1 MWNAKSK
8 CMKTYNFNGSEVTVK
23 IITSISPNR
32 VQLNDAMYGT
42 PHAIATASIPEL
54 EMVEGYVAVK
64 DYSENE
70 GMLQFLI
77 ENNIVEPPV
86 TYVES
91 GFVKLPICKIKI

>member
-23 IITSISPNR
+23 VITSICPNR
-32 VQLNDAMYGT
+32 IHLNDAEYGT
-42 PHAIATASIPEL
+42 PFAIATASIPEL

-70 GMLQFLI
+70 GMLKFLI
-77 ENNIVEPPV
+77 DNNIVEPPV
-86 TYVES
+86 THVES
-91 GFVKLPICKIKI
+91 GYVSLPICKIKI